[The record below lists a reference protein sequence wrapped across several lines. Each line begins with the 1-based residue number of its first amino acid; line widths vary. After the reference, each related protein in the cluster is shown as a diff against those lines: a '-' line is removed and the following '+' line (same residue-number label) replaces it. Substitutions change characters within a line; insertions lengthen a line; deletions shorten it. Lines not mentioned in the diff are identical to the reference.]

1 MVKEKWIRNPPGH
14 SSGKFPVIILVIVA
28 TVTSVYAQS
37 PPSDAEAVRA
47 RLSRARALAAAHN
60 LAAAA
65 NELDAIR
72 KATTDD
78 SVRDVA
84 RLMLVGV
91 CLEEGNYMRA
101 QTLLEEAYAARSTQN
116 GSTTE
121 AYFALAGQA
130 LNGAREHI
138 ERYRSFGINVADKDL
153 PGEALSDLDRM
164 RTLLER
170 IAHQAREM
178 SAGETKASAA
188 AALLEDVSSLRASL
202 ARNNDERQQWQREMA
217 SARQKLSAEEARM
230 TPVSATTSSQPVSSQ
245 RSDASGNLSNN
256 SSASGIRPPVVKNSG
271 SSNDASLPGIKPPMA
286 KNNAD
291 ENRSPTP
298 SSSAA
303 TGGATSGEAAKA
315 QAGKPVNVGSLLEKA
330 TQRINPSYPQ
340 NAKSA
345 RITGMVTVFV
355 EVDQNGAVSTV
366 QSINGPLLLRQAATD
381 AARRWK
387 FRPTLVDGQPVRVVG
402 YLNFNFTL

>member
-1 MVKEKWIRNPPGH
+1 MKEKLRRKAIASNGV
-14 SSGKFPVIILVIVA
+14 KFLVVMFIIVA
-28 TVTSVYAQS
+28 TVTAIYAQS
-37 PPSDAEAVRA
+37 PPSEAEAMRA

-72 KATTDD
+72 KTTTDD

-101 QTLLEEAYAARSTQN
+101 QTLLEEAYTARSPQN
-116 GSTTE
+116 PSTTE

-138 ERYRSFGINVADKDL
+138 ERYRYFGINVADKDL
-153 PGEALSDLDRM
+153 PSDALNDLDRL

-170 IAHQAREM
+170 IANQARQM
-178 SAGETKASAA
+178 SDEDTKATAA
-188 AALLEDVSSLRASL
+188 AALLEDVSSLRATL
-202 ARNNDERQQWQREMA
+202 ARSSDERQQWHREMA
-217 SARQKLSAEEARM
+217 SARQKLSASESRI
-230 TPVSATTSSQPVSSQ
+230 TPVSATTTSAPRPVVTNRSEPIVRSETPIGSS
-245 RSDASGNLSNN
+245 AN
-256 SSASGIRPPVVKNSG
+256 SSPS
-271 SSNDASLPGIKPPMA
+271 PGIKPPMA
-286 KNNAD
+286 KNNAGA
-291 ENRSPTP
+291 NRTVQSTPTTVP
-298 SSSAA
+298 ASTEATESA
-303 TGGATSGEAAKA
+303 KPP
-315 QAGKPVNVGSLLEKA
+315 QDGKPVNVGSLIEKA
-330 TQRINPSYPQ
+330 TQKINPSYPQ

-345 RITGMVTVFV
+345 RITGIVTVMV

-366 QSINGPLLLRQAATD
+366 QSMSGPLLLRQAATD

-387 FRPTLVDGQPVRVVG
+387 FRPTLVGGQPVRVVG
-402 YLNFNFTL
+402 YINFNFTL